1 MGTENYFVYLM
12 ASRRNGTLYA
22 GSTSR
27 LIHRVFQHKSG
38 ACDGFTR
45 RYRVDRLVWFEEHAS
60 AYDMV
65 VRERRIKEWPRA
77 WKVELIEA
85 SNPQWHD
92 LYGELLGEASL
103 RRRAGG
109 A

>member
-1 MGTENYFVYLM
+1 MGTKDYFVYLM
-12 ASRRNGTLYA
+12 ASRRNGTLHA
-22 GSTSR
+22 GSTSD
-27 LIHRVFQHKSG
+27 LIHRVFQHKSRT
-38 ACDGFTR
+38 CDGFTQQH
-45 RYRVDRLVWFEEHAS
+45 RVDRLVWFEVHAS

-92 LYGELLGEASL
+92 LYGELLGGVSL
-103 RRRAGG
+103 PRRAGG